1 MNLPAMTMMKA
12 MVFLVA
18 IGATGALPL
27 AKVHVKFVSPPH
39 IYEHGITTDG
49 DRTIDQKS
57 FVSIGRRSATGG
69 SREYGQRLRSTNNAP
84 FYIKPEN
91 AESLWPVGVF
101 IPPIDVNDLGYSSHE
116 ARHAT
121 PDFSNGLQYHDPYLL
136 TGEKAMIAVKYLYGQ
151 GELFYDDI
159 PHERALLRNQEERK
173 QNGLHGHIL
182 KSLRPSSA
190 FYRKA

>member
-1 MNLPAMTMMKA
+1 MTMMKA

-18 IGATGALPL
+18 IAATRALPL

-39 IYEHGITTDG
+39 IYEHRITTDG

-57 FVSIGRRSATGG
+57 YVSIGRRNAVGG
-69 SREYGQRLRSTNNAP
+69 PRDFGQRVRPSNQA
-84 FYIKPEN
+84 FVYIKPEN

-101 IPPIDVNDLGYSSHE
+101 IPPVDINDLGYSSHE
-116 ARHAT
+116 SRHTT
-121 PDFSNGLQYHDPYLL
+121 PDFSNGLTYHDPYLL
-136 TGEKAMIAVKYLYGQ
+136 TGEKAVLAVKYLYGH

-159 PHERALLRNQEERK
+159 PHERAVLRNQQERRR
-173 QNGLHGHIL
+173 NGLHDHIL
-182 KSLRPSSA
+182 KSLRPTSA